1 MGLAPSQGNGWVR
14 FKPAPSRKVGQISTG
29 VDNNIHIVLVE
40 LRSKESAN
48 VLFGSMGSGVLPVY
62 AETLKAFRIFGSLRP
77 IQSLPSRTGCTTQ
90 DPP

>member
-1 MGLAPSQGNGWVR
+1 M
-14 FKPAPSRKVGQISTG
+14 RKYHS
-29 VDNNIHIVLVE
+29 DEYNIHIVLVE
-40 LRSKESAN
+40 LRGEESAN

-90 DPP
+90 DPPLNSAENKASSSDQ